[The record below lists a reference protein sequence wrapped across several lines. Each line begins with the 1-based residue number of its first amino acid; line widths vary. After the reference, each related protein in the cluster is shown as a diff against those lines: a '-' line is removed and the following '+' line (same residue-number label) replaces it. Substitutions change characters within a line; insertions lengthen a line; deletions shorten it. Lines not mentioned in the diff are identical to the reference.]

1 MSSKVNILF
10 SLKWIYPSL
19 AVSNAKKRLKR
30 SYSNGISRNLSCHW
44 YLKKKW
50 KNMIKKSFLS
60 QKEGDFWNLLEKE
73 MRIYVLYLIWIYSTL
88 TSLTLLL
95 MTKSAW
101 SKVGASKNLSVLSR
115 NAKFTCW
122 PCFVS
127 WRHIK
132 FSKICLL
139 FWSEFMSE
147 YFPKW
152 VTQLFRLSNTDS
164 ANRFSFLKNF

>member
-1 MSSKVNILF
+1 MIDL
-10 SLKWIYPSL
+10 SL
-19 AVSNAKKRLKR
+19 AKKRLKG
-30 SYSNGISRNLSCHW
+30 SSLNGISHNLSCHW
-44 YLKKKW
+44 YLRKKWEKILLKSFFYLKKEAIFEISKKK
-50 KNMIKKSFLS
+50 KC
-60 QKEGDFWNLLEKE
+60 
-73 MRIYVLYLIWIYSTL
+73 VLYLIWNYSTL
-88 TSLTLLL
+88 ISLTLLL

-164 ANRFSFLKNF
+164 ADRFLL